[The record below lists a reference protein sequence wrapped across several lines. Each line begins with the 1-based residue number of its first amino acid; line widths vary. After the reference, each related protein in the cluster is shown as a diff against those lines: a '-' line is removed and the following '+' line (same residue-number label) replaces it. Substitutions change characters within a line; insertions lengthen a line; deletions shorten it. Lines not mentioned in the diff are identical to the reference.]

1 MVDQDK
7 GMGMGTGTN
16 VKVVGS
22 HFMEEEVATVL
33 VEDPMYLSATL
44 METDTF
50 IERMDKLL
58 ETGLVGLRL
67 IKR

>member
-7 GMGMGTGTN
+7 GMGMGTN
-16 VKVVGS
+16 VKVVES
-22 HFMEEEVATVL
+22 HSMEEEVATVL

-44 METDTF
+44 METDTS
-50 IERMDKLL
+50 IERMGKLL

-67 IKR
+67 IRR